1 MTLWLLSK
9 NSLNV
14 PLNLFAM
21 RLKMMIGDIT
31 TCEEICQ
38 IMSCL
43 ALFVGIPLYSLFSL
57 VFLLKILQSELQ
69 IPWIN
74 PGFPLC
80 FVAEATEPM
89 ATFLG
94 QTPYQ
99 SPYQTKSFV
108 WKYCTKLGKDE
119 AVCDICGRHYN
130 IGRGSTSQLRKH
142 LKSWHQIVDESVMN

>member
-1 MTLWLLSK
+1 MVVFKELFESSSESICYETQNDDWWYHYLWG
-9 NSLNV
+9 N
-14 PLNLFAM
+14 M
-21 RLKMMIGDIT
+21 
-31 TCEEICQ
+31 CQ
-38 IMSCL
+38 IMSFP

-57 VFLLKILQSELQ
+57 VFLLQIFLSELQ

-142 LKSWHQIVDESVMN
+142 LKSWHQIVDESAMN